1 MLWSIEL
8 QNEENVASGTH
19 TEKLLQ
25 TRTARCLVAVFTA
38 VIDFTSKWKL
48 PSTPFCRNCQLLRS
62 LQVLCSGEHS
72 SIIDTLD
79 CWLTRS
85 IRPFVGEI
93 GERNGHCLKLL
104 RDRNCN
110 IGLV

>member
-8 QNEENVASGTH
+8 QNEENVASDTH

-48 PSTPFCRNCQLLRS
+48 PSTPSAVIVNCLGVFRYFA
-62 LQVLCSGEHS
+62 VGHAEAS
-72 SIIDTLD
+72 STH
-79 CWLTRS
+79 LT
-85 IRPFVGEI
+85 VGSPVVSDHLYEKSVKGI
-93 GERNGHCLKLL
+93 VTVWNSSEAGIAKFAL
-104 RDRNCN
+104 
-110 IGLV
+110 